1 MGETILEMRKVTKRF
16 PGVIALKDVSIEL
29 RKGEILAVCGENGAG
44 KSTLMKVLS
53 GSYVAGEYEGEILID
68 GKPAEMTSV
77 ASAERYGIEMVYQ
90 EMNMMLDATIAE
102 NVFVGN
108 LPGKNGFVNY
118 RRLYADTR
126 KILDDIGLDI
136 EPDTKA
142 RSLNSGQM
150 QMLSIMR
157 ALSRNPR
164 IMVLDE
170 PTSALTD
177 QETELLMKLMDDLR
191 KRGVSCLFISHRL
204 DEVFRI
210 ADRVVVMRDGAF
222 ISCREIGSV
231 CEKQL
236 VEEMVGRTI
245 ENMYPKEKAR
255 IGEEILRVENLSVP
269 HPTMKNKNI
278 VENVGFHVRKGE
290 ILGIGGLVGAGRSEM
305 LGAVFGQITKG
316 VKKQVYIGGKKVEIN
331 CPGDAIRNGIG
342 FVTEERKKSGFV
354 WVFTIRENLSLAS
367 LKNIS
372 KGCFIDKKYEK
383 QWVKKMFDRLRV
395 KAPSIETVIV
405 NLSGGN
411 QQKVVLGKWL
421 LEEPQIL
428 FIDEPTKG
436 IDVGAKTE
444 IYKIMNELTEQ
455 GVAIVMVSSDMPEL
469 ISMSDRCIVLSNGRI
484 TGEFNNEE
492 ITQDRV
498 MQAALAE

>member
-53 GSYVAGEYEGEILID
+53 GSYVAGEYEGEIFID

-222 ISCREIGSV
+222 ISCREIGNV

-245 ENMYPKEKAR
+245 ENMYPKEKAK
-255 IGEEILRVENLSVP
+255 IGEEILCVENLSVP

-331 CPGDAIRNGIG
+331 CPGDAIRD
-342 FVTEERKKSGFV
+342 RKS
-354 WVFTIRENLSLAS
+354 
-367 LKNIS
+367 
-372 KGCFIDKKYEK
+372 
-383 QWVKKMFDRLRV
+383 
-395 KAPSIETVIV
+395 
-405 NLSGGN
+405 
-411 QQKVVLGKWL
+411 VV
-421 LEEPQIL
+421 
-428 FIDEPTKG
+428 
-436 IDVGAKTE
+436 
-444 IYKIMNELTEQ
+444 
-455 GVAIVMVSSDMPEL
+455 
-469 ISMSDRCIVLSNGRI
+469 
-484 TGEFNNEE
+484 
-492 ITQDRV
+492 
-498 MQAALAE
+498 

>member
-177 QETELLMKLMDDLR
+177 QETELLMKLMDDLEETWR
-191 KRGVSCLFISHRL
+191 FLPVHFPSSGRGLPDS
-204 DEVFRI
+204 
-210 ADRVVVMRDGAF
+210 G
-222 ISCREIGSV
+222 
-231 CEKQL
+231 
-236 VEEMVGRTI
+236 
-245 ENMYPKEKAR
+245 P
-255 IGEEILRVENLSVP
+255 
-269 HPTMKNKNI
+269 
-278 VENVGFHVRKGE
+278 
-290 ILGIGGLVGAGRSEM
+290 GGGHA
-305 LGAVFGQITKG
+305 
-316 VKKQVYIGGKKVEIN
+316 
-331 CPGDAIRNGIG
+331 
-342 FVTEERKKSGFV
+342 
-354 WVFTIRENLSLAS
+354 
-367 LKNIS
+367 
-372 KGCFIDKKYEK
+372 
-383 QWVKKMFDRLRV
+383 
-395 KAPSIETVIV
+395 
-405 NLSGGN
+405 
-411 QQKVVLGKWL
+411 
-421 LEEPQIL
+421 
-428 FIDEPTKG
+428 
-436 IDVGAKTE
+436 
-444 IYKIMNELTEQ
+444 
-455 GVAIVMVSSDMPEL
+455 
-469 ISMSDRCIVLSNGRI
+469 
-484 TGEFNNEE
+484 
-492 ITQDRV
+492 
-498 MQAALAE
+498 